1 MLKIGCLHNYLTKD
15 YTTVKS
21 SDNIVISGVE
31 QCMPLRTFL
40 ERAEVSSSCSVTMWR
55 VEVSP
60 RPLTMLNV
68 TCHLYE
74 HGGCALWLLILFPLP
89 AALLQCGLTFVGYR
103 VSRSLQDK
111 NKCWRG
117 GGIYW
122 CFECSLLSQ
131 HLIEIIKI
139 LGCLVF
145 SVPTFSLLGLF
156 VSLFS
161 FFHLLANSLLSC
173 LKCNHIFFYSIYL
186 KTCLTGLLSADS
198 WVVSSP
204 QTFNHGIIL
213 QGTLRELSKKHHEHS
228 LAPAAQV
235 YYDFTISA
243 WLLSCGL
250 VSL

>member
-117 GGIYW
+117 GGGSIDV
-122 CFECSLLSQ
+122 LS
-131 HLIEIIKI
+131 
-139 LGCLVF
+139 V
-145 SVPTFSLLGLF
+145 VYYPNTW
-156 VSLFS
+156 
-161 FFHLLANSLLSC
+161 
-173 LKCNHIFFYSIYL
+173 LK
-186 KTCLTGLLSADS
+186 
-198 WVVSSP
+198 
-204 QTFNHGIIL
+204 
-213 QGTLRELSKKHHEHS
+213 LSKS
-228 LAPAAQV
+228 WDV
-235 YYDFTISA
+235 
-243 WLLSCGL
+243 LSFPSQLFHC
-250 VSL
+250 